1 MVGGNV
7 NKLHQF
13 YFAIGHGIFDAPAA
27 TTTVMMLVPVI
38 PALSAAENSA
48 LVAMTMMASTLIPH
62 KLPPVAA
69 PPLNNTKRIIFA
81 AHCAHIFL
89 LCVCLAPPYF
99 CGMLQSSPQTQKS

>member
-48 LVAMTMMASTLIPH
+48 LVA
-62 KLPPVAA
+62 
-69 PPLNNTKRIIFA
+69 N
-81 AHCAHIFL
+81 
-89 LCVCLAPPYF
+89 
-99 CGMLQSSPQTQKS
+99 